1 MKILGISPYLF
12 GSGAAL
18 VVNGELRS
26 AALEERFNRKKNST
40 DFPSNAI
47 KWCLDKEKISFEE
60 IDLVSIPWNPLVNLQ
75 HASGR
80 WAESMRWRGEYLV
93 NIPLNLMK
101 FSKFSIFVT
110 FSMFYYTQYCLL

>member
-26 AALEERFNRKKNST
+26 AALEERFNRKKNSA

-47 KWCLDKEKISFEE
+47 KWCLDKEKI
-60 IDLVSIPWNPLVNLQ
+60 
-75 HASGR
+75 
-80 WAESMRWRGEYLV
+80 
-93 NIPLNLMK
+93 
-101 FSKFSIFVT
+101 
-110 FSMFYYTQYCLL
+110 